1 MKVQCSICLELLT
14 PGDDLTS
21 PPCGHVL
28 HLACILQWFE
38 AEHNCPQCRHPANER
53 SLRKIFLAET
63 DRNEEDPK
71 ALKNKLDSEFDSF
84 IDVVLWIFDNIA
96 FFTMQDLG
104 CSDIIA
110 QVCAVTILIF
120 ILFAF
125 KTNNDDPR
133 IVLIFKQFG
142 LFSFLQ
148 VILNY
153 LFISQKGVRIFM
165 IIIDKNR
172 N

>member
-1 MKVQCSICLELLT
+1 M
-14 PGDDLTS
+14 
-21 PPCGHVL
+21 
-28 HLACILQWFE
+28 
-38 AEHNCPQCRHPANER
+38 
-53 SLRKIFLAET
+53 RKIFLAET

-84 IDVVLWIFDNIA
+84 IDVVLWIFANIA

-104 CSDIIA
+104 CSDII
-110 QVCAVTILIF
+110 
-120 ILFAF
+120 AF

-153 LFISQKGVRIFM
+153 LFISQKDVRIFM
-165 IIIDKNR
+165 IIIDKNK
-172 N
+172 NYI